1 MQLRLTIVL
10 LCPLVVAGCR
20 GSDTTPKATNTDTV
34 RAEQSSPTPATTPP
48 SAPTPQT
55 TTAAADSPKVKSKLD
70 ACAML
75 TTEEIQSIQGE
86 ALKETKL
93 SERSADGF
101 YTSQCFFTLP
111 TFTNSISLA
120 VTQRADSPGARDP
133 RKFWKDNFHRDK
145 ERTKERDR
153 ERERE
158 EEEGEESRPPQKITG
173 IGDEAF
179 WMASPAAGILYVL
192 KGSSYVRI
200 SIGGRGD
207 QQTKI
212 KKSKAL
218 ARKVID
224 RL

>member
-1 MQLRLTIVL
+1 MQLKLILL
-10 LCPLVVAGCR
+10 LCLLFVTGCR
-20 GSDTTPKATNTDTV
+20 RSETSQKVTNADARQT
-34 RAEQSSPTPATTPP
+34 EHPSPTSTTSPATPSTPEP
-48 SAPTPQT
+48 
-55 TTAAADSPKVKSKLD
+55 TTAASDSPKVKPKLD

-75 TTEEIQSIQGE
+75 TSQEIQSIQGE

-93 SERSADGF
+93 SERSSEGF
-101 YTSQCFFTLP
+101 YISQCFFTLP

-120 VTQRADSPGARDP
+120 VTQRADGPGARDP

-145 ERTKERDR
+145 ERNKERDR
-153 ERERE
+153 ER

-179 WMASPAAGILYVL
+179 WMASPAAGILYIL
-192 KGSSYVRI
+192 KGDSYVRI
-200 SIGGRGD
+200 SIGGRAD

>member
-1 MQLRLTIVL
+1 MQLRLIVL
-10 LCPLVVAGCR
+10 LLFLFVITGCGR
-20 GSDTTPKATNTDTV
+20 SETSQKA
-34 RAEQSSPTPATTPP
+34 PATSPATP
-48 SAPTPQT
+48 SPQQRT
-55 TTAAADSPKVKSKLD
+55 TVAASTQVKPKLD
-70 ACAML
+70 ACATL
-75 TTEEIQSIQGE
+75 TSQEIESIQGE

-93 SERSADGF
+93 SERSADGLNV
-101 YTSQCFFTLP
+101 SQCFFTLP
-111 TFTNSISLA
+111 TFANSISLA
-120 VTQRADSPGARDP
+120 VTQRADGPGARDP
-133 RKFWKDNFHRDK
+133 RQFWRDTFHRDK
-145 ERTKERDR
+145 EPRKDRDR
-153 ERERE
+153 ERDRG
-158 EEEGEESRPPQKITG
+158 EEEGEESRPPQKISG

-212 KKSKAL
+212 RKSKAL

>member
-1 MQLRLTIVL
+1 ML
-10 LCPLVVAGCR
+10 
-20 GSDTTPKATNTDTV
+20 
-34 RAEQSSPTPATTPP
+34 SS
-48 SAPTPQT
+48 
-55 TTAAADSPKVKSKLD
+55 
-70 ACAML
+70 
-75 TTEEIQSIQGE
+75 EEIQSIQGE
-86 ALKETKL
+86 SLKETKL

-101 YTSQCFFTLP
+101 YISQCFFTLP

-120 VTQRADSPGARDP
+120 VTQRADGPGARDP

-145 ERTKERDR
+145 ERNK
-153 ERERE
+153 ERER
-158 EEEGEESRPPQKITG
+158 EEEGEESRPPQKISG

-192 KGSSYVRI
+192 KGGSYVRV
-200 SIGGRGD
+200 SIGGPGD